1 MKLHTEK
8 EHLIHNQHFAF
19 RLRNLYLNDYLKFC
33 QLADYIP
40 TAIHINRKD
49 NFDITYAN
57 HKLINRGQELENLV
71 EKGTT
76 YLKEISCPLLMQN
89 AINKANIFKLI
100 DDRQATCTYT
110 QHLKVNNKMTYFY
123 TNKLHLNDNLYFN
136 ASNFLDEIA
145 GINNLVSSIF
155 SSLRNNQ
162 TCWLQFQSLT
172 KQEKNIIKL
181 IAQGNSNQMIA
192 DLNFISLH
200 TVKSHRKNIYRKLNI
215 NSVTE
220 LVKFSFA
227 MDLL

>member
-8 EHLIHNQHFAF
+8 EHLIQNQHFAF
-19 RLRNLYLNDYLKFC
+19 RLRNLYINDNRTFH
-33 QLADYIP
+33 QLVDYIP
-40 TAIHINRKD
+40 TALHINRKD
-49 NFDITYAN
+49 NFNITYAN
-57 HKLINRGQELENLV
+57 HKLIKRGQELENLV
-71 EKGTT
+71 EKGTR
-76 YLKEISCPLLMQN
+76 YLKEISCPILMQN
-89 AINKANIFKLI
+89 AINKANNFKLI

-136 ASNFLDEIA
+136 ASTFLDEIV
-145 GINNLVSSIF
+145 GISKLVTSIF
-155 SSLRNNQ
+155 SSLQTNQ
-162 TCWLQFQSLT
+162 TSWLQFQSLT

-181 IAQGNSNQMIA
+181 LADGNSNQMIA
-192 DLNFISLH
+192 NLNFTSIH

-220 LVKFSFA
+220 LVKFSYA